1 LLSKKKLDQTNIP
14 PGTKIFSCDAK
25 SMYTNIPTGP
35 ALEVVGTYIHNRY
48 GEPAFANAL
57 MEALKIGG
65 KQHCQ
70 I

>member
-1 LLSKKKLDQTNIP
+1 
-14 PGTKIFSCDAK
+14 
-25 SMYTNIPTGP
+25 MYTNIPTGP